1 MNKHFSNWQNKCSVV
16 WLVILVVISLI
27 MGVAWLKKE
36 IHIQTNIFALLPKLN
51 QDTDLAETQHYV
63 SEQLNSNIFVV
74 IDAKDSQQLQQ
85 ATDDLQR
92 AVSQS
97 SLFEPLQ
104 PQVDTEQLG
113 RILYQ
118 HRAGL
123 LSTDDQQLLDQKDY
137 ASLTE
142 KSLMQLFTPGLPISA
157 ESLKQDPFMLFS
169 RYLLGVSQQVQH
181 DNVELENGFATV
193 SYTHLTLP
201 TKRIV

>member
-123 LSTDDQQLLDQKDY
+123 LSTDDQQL
-137 ASLTE
+137 SL
-142 KSLMQLFTPGLPISA
+142 I
-157 ESLKQDPFMLFS
+157 
-169 RYLLGVSQQVQH
+169 H
-181 DNVELENGFATV
+181 
-193 SYTHLTLP
+193 
-201 TKRIV
+201 I